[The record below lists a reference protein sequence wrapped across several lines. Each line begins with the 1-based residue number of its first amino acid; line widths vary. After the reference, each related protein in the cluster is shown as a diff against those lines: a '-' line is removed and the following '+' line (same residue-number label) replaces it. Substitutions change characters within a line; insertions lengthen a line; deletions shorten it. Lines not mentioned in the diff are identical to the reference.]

1 MKKSPL
7 ILVVDDEEPLLKLL
21 RVNLTADGY
30 RVITA
35 SNGISALTLLEEQ
48 KPDLI
53 LMDILMPN
61 MDGYQACSMIKRDK
75 STRSIPVVML
85 TGLGYEHNKKLAE
98 EAGADG
104 YITKPFTQKE
114 LLDTIGKFLEIPK

>member
-1 MKKSPL
+1 MEKPS
-7 ILVVDDEEPLLKLL
+7 ILVVDDEQTIRSLARAFLSGKF
-21 RVNLTADGY
+21 
-30 RVITA
+30 I
-35 SNGISALTLLEEQ
+35 LLEACDGDEAVDIARKH

-53 LMDILMPN
+53 LMDIIMPN

-114 LLDTIGKFLEIPK
+114 LLDTISKFLKIPK

>member
-1 MKKSPL
+1 MEKPS
-7 ILVVDDEEPLLKLL
+7 ILVVDDEQTIRSLVRMSVRDKF
-21 RVNLTADGY
+21 
-30 RVITA
+30 I
-35 SNGISALTLLEEQ
+35 LLEACDGDEAVDIARKH

-53 LMDILMPN
+53 LMDIIMPN

-98 EAGADG
+98 EVGADG

>member
-35 SNGISALTLLEEQ
+35 SNGISALALLEEH

-53 LMDILMPN
+53 LMDIIMPN

-85 TGLGYEHNKKLAE
+85 TSLDYELNKKLAE
-98 EAGADG
+98 EVGADG